1 MLPKEEKIKK
11 IPDEKQPG
19 LFDKEDER
27 KRLIKKRRFIYLA
40 LILTT
45 GLSLSFWAY
54 RSIKNKSFS
63 FKMPSINLP
72 NFETK
77 KVSINP
83 TLSFSLPKDT
93 SSTWSFFLK
102 NLDSDSI
109 VFQNN
114 QDQIFSSQDLDS
126 ILTKLDQSKE
136 TTSNLYTS
144 TLPQGLKIK
153 EIIKEDTKNFSYIS
167 EIITPSQKI
176 LLIIKISDSSDLSQA
191 KSQISGLVDQMYW
204 YSIQK

>member
-27 KRLIKKRRFIYLA
+27 KRLTKKRRFIYLA

-45 GLSLSFWAY
+45 GLSLSFWIY
-54 RSIKNKSFS
+54 RSIKNANFS

-72 NFETK
+72 NLKEK
-77 KVSINP
+77 SLSIK
-83 TLSFSLPKDT
+83 TTADISLPKDSD
-93 SSTWSFFLK
+93 SSWSIFLK
-102 NLDSDSI
+102 RIDTDSI
-109 VFQNN
+109 IYQHN
-114 QDQIFSSQDLDS
+114 QENIDPNS
-126 ILTKLDQSKE
+126 ILIKIDKT
-136 TTSNLYTS
+136 NLSTASAYTS

-153 EIIKEDTKNFSYIS
+153 EIIQEDDKNFSYFSKIT
-167 EIITPSQKI
+167 TPSQEL
-176 LLIIKISDSSDLSQA
+176 LLIIKTTDSKDLTQA
-191 KSQISGLVDQMYW
+191 KKSVPDLIDQLYW

>member
-11 IPDEKQPG
+11 TPDEKQPG
-19 LFDKEDER
+19 LFDKEDEK
-27 KRLIKKRRFIYLA
+27 KRLTKKRRFIYLA

-54 RSIKNKSFS
+54 RSIKNKNFS

-72 NFETK
+72 NFQAK
-77 KVSINP
+77 NLSINP
-83 TLSFSLPKDT
+83 TASISLPKDT
-93 SSTWSFFLK
+93 NSTWSFFLK
-102 NLDSDSI
+102 NLDSNSI

-114 QDQIFSSQDLDS
+114 QDLIFSSQDLDS
-126 ILTKLDQSKE
+126 ILIKLDQTKE
-136 TTSNLYTS
+136 TTSNLYIS
-144 TLPQGLKIK
+144 TLPEGLKIK
-153 EIIKEDTKNFSYIS
+153 EIITEDAKNFSYIS

-176 LLIIKISDSSDLSQA
+176 LLIIKIANSSDLSQA
-191 KSQISGLVDQMYW
+191 KGQISGLVDQMYW